1 TSPAQQNS
9 ACSPRRFG
17 VRRPVRAGRLDAA
30 LVVARKCAR
39 NSRLCKRNSFAI
51 KKMEV
56 VHFKGVALA
65 GLCMSFAI
73 KDWRFWGVLGGFKVP
88 LSLSYIARM
97 SVRVIEF

>member
-1 TSPAQQNS
+1 
-9 ACSPRRFG
+9 
-17 VRRPVRAGRLDAA
+17 
-30 LVVARKCAR
+30 
-39 NSRLCKRNSFAI
+39 
-51 KKMEV
+51 MEV
-56 VHFKGVALA
+56 AHCKAVALA